1 MRFPRSSGVLL
12 HPTSL
17 PGRFGMGDLGKEAYR
32 FADFLA
38 ASRQHIWQVLPLTPT
53 GYGNSPYQS
62 PSAFAGNPLLISLDS
77 LVDEGLLEPGDL
89 REIPDSDPGEAA
101 FEEAAEYKLPL
112 LREAYER
119 FHTRGQTSDFLEWT
133 SREEGWL
140 EDYSLYFAVKQAH
153 GDRPW
158 TEWESGIAARDP
170 AAMTKWQAKLADE
183 IEACKFEQFIFFR
196 QWNRL
201 KTYCRDRGIRMFGD
215 LPIYVAHDSADVWSH
230 PELFCLD
237 AQGQPASVAG
247 VPPDYFSATGQLWG
261 NPIYNWSKMSA
272 DGFKWWIERI
282 HQTLG
287 VVDMIRL
294 DHFRG
299 IEAYWEV
306 PAGETTAVNGKWV
319 KGPGA
324 SLLAA
329 AERALGELPIVAENL
344 GVITPEVEEIRGQFS
359 FPGMAVL
366 QFAFGNDAQAPSFRP
381 HNYDRNLVAY
391 TGTHD
396 NDTTVGWWR
405 SSGSLNSTRT
415 EEDVRKEGEVARA
428 YLDLDGPEKNISW
441 ALVRALMASV
451 ADTVVIPLQDI
462 LSLDSSARM
471 NVPGTVGGSNWRWRF
486 REGMVTPEI
495 THKLAELTTLYD
507 R

>member
-17 PGRFGMGDLGKEAYR
+17 PGRFGIGDLGEAAHR

-38 ASRQHIWQVLPLTPT
+38 ASGQRIWQILPLTPT

-62 PSAFAGNPLLISLDS
+62 LSAFAGNPLLISLDK
-77 LVDEGLLEPGDL
+77 LVEESFLESEDL
-89 REIPDSDPGEAA
+89 PETPRSSPDEAA

-112 LREAYER
+112 LRLAYER
-119 FHTRGQTSDFLEWT
+119 FRSRARQSDFMDWT

-140 EDYSLYFAVKQAH
+140 EDFALYFAVKKAH
-153 GDRPW
+153 HDREW
-158 TEWESGIAARDP
+158 TEWEADIARRDP
-170 AAMTKWQAKLADE
+170 PAVSRWRAQLADE

-196 QWNRL
+196 QWKQL
-201 KTYCRDRGIRMFGD
+201 KSYCRDRGIRIFGD

-237 AQGQPASVAG
+237 EKGQPTSVAG

-261 NPIYNWSKMSA
+261 NPIYNWERMAS
-272 DGFKWWIERI
+272 DGFAWWVERI
-282 HQTLG
+282 RQTLA

-306 PAGETTAVNGKWV
+306 AAGETTAINGRWI

-324 SLLAA
+324 SLFAA
-329 AERALGELPIVAENL
+329 AERMLGELPIVAENL
-344 GVITPEVEEIRGQFS
+344 GVITPEVEAIRKQFT

-366 QFAFGNDAQAPSFRP
+366 QFAFGNDAQASSFLP
-381 HNYDRNLVAY
+381 HNYKRNLVAY

-405 SSGSLNSTRT
+405 SSASKDSVRT
-415 EEDVRKEGEVARA
+415 DEDIRKERETASE
-428 YLDLDGPEKNISW
+428 YLDLGGREDIGWSFI
-441 ALVRALMASV
+441 RTLMASV

-462 LSLDSSARM
+462 LSLDSRARM
-471 NVPGTVGGSNWRWRF
+471 NLPGSAGGSNWRWRF
-486 REGMVTPEI
+486 EAEMITPEV
-495 THKLAELTTLYD
+495 TRRLGELTRLYG

>member
-1 MRFPRSSGVLL
+1 MRFPRASGVLL

-17 PGRFGMGDLGKEAYR
+17 PGRFGTGDLGYEAFR

-38 ASRQHIWQVLPLTPT
+38 TSKQHIWQTLPLTPI

-62 PSAFAGNPLLISLDS
+62 LSAFAGNPLLISLDG
-77 LVDEGLLEPGDL
+77 LIEEELLESTDL
-89 REIPDSDPGEAA
+89 PHTPEWNPEEAA
-101 FEEAAEYKLPL
+101 FEETAAYKLPL
-112 LREAYER
+112 LRRAYER
-119 FHTRGQTSDFLEWT
+119 FRLRQSKSDFMEWT
-133 SREEGWL
+133 AREEGWL

-153 GDRPW
+153 GERTW
-158 TEWESGIAARDP
+158 TEWEGDIARREP
-170 AAMTKWQAKLADE
+170 AAMAKWRERLADE
-183 IEACKFEQFIFFR
+183 IEACKFEQFIFFS

-201 KTYCRDRGIRMFGD
+201 KSYCRDRGIRIFGD

-237 AQGQPASVAG
+237 PNGKPTSVAG

-261 NPIYNWSKMSA
+261 NPIYNWERMAA

-282 HQTLG
+282 QQTLG

-306 PAGETTAVNGKWV
+306 AAAETTAVNGKWV

-324 SLLAA
+324 SLFAA
-329 AERALGELPIVAENL
+329 AERVLGELPIVAENL
-344 GVITPEVEEIRGQFS
+344 GVITPEVEAIRRQFS

-366 QFAFGNDAQAPSFRP
+366 QFAFGNDAQASSFRP
-381 HNYDRNLVAY
+381 HNYNRNLAAY
-391 TGTHD
+391 PGTHD
-396 NDTTVGWWR
+396 NDTTLGWWR
-405 SSGSLNSTRT
+405 SAGSQGSTRSD
-415 EEDVRKEGEVARA
+415 EDIRKERDAARK
-428 YLDLDGPEKNISW
+428 YLDLEGREENISW
-441 ALVRALMASV
+441 AFIRALMASV

-471 NVPGTVGGSNWRWRF
+471 NLPGSAGGNNWRWRF
-486 REGMVTPEI
+486 HTGMITPEI
-495 THKLAELTTLYD
+495 TQQLAELTTLYG

>member
-1 MRFPRSSGVLL
+1 
-12 HPTSL
+12 
-17 PGRFGMGDLGKEAYR
+17 MGDLGEEAYR
-32 FADFLA
+32 FADFLE
-38 ASRQHIWQVLPLTPT
+38 ASKQHIWQMLPLTPI

-62 PSAFAGNPLLISLDS
+62 PSAFAGNPLLISLES
-77 LVDEGLLEPGDL
+77 LVEEDLLELEDL
-89 REIPDSDPGEAA
+89 PQTPNLNPGEAT
-101 FEEAAEYKLPL
+101 FEEAAAYKLPL
-112 LREAYER
+112 LPRAYER
-119 FHTRGQTSDFLEWT
+119 FHAGGRYSDFMEWT

-153 GDRPW
+153 GDRAW
-158 TEWESGIAARDP
+158 TEWEADIARRDP
-170 AAMTKWQAKLADE
+170 AAMAKWRAKLADE

-201 KTYCRDRGIRMFGD
+201 KTYCSDRGIRLFGD

-230 PELFCLD
+230 PELFRLD
-237 AQGQPASVAG
+237 GKGQPTSVAG

-261 NPIYNWSKMSA
+261 NPIYDWERMAA
-272 DGFKWWIERI
+272 DDFKWWVERI
-282 HQTLG
+282 YQTLS

-329 AERALGELPIVAENL
+329 AERMLGELPIVAENL
-344 GVITPEVEEIRGQFS
+344 GVITPAVEEIRSQFS

-366 QFAFGNDAQAPSFRP
+366 QFAFGNDSQASSFRP
-381 HNYDRNLVAY
+381 HSYDRHLVAY

-405 SSGSLNSTRT
+405 SSASQDSTRT
-415 EEDVRKEGEVARA
+415 EEDIRKEREIARE
-428 YLDLDGPEKNISW
+428 YLDLDGRERDISW
-441 ALVRALMASV
+441 AFIRALMASV

-471 NVPGTVGGSNWRWRF
+471 NLPGSSGGSNWRWRF
-486 REGMVTPEI
+486 RAGMITPEI
-495 THKLAELTTLYD
+495 THRLAELTSLYG